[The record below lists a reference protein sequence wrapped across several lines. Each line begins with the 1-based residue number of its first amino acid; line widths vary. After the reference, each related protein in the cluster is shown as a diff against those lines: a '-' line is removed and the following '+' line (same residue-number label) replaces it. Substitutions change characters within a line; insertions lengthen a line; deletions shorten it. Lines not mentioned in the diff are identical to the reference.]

1 MQMAGGSV
9 VIILCCPPLLQMS
22 YVYVFV
28 CLLYVNQSYPTVYA
42 EDVKEMQGELAK
54 VVRFGETVKPKELEE
69 TKKLWH
75 RTFGQSYEKAGGEVI
90 MELGRVVT
98 SKPLVYW
105 EVSFSDVNS
114 KYKSMTS
121 RFILE
126 VG

>member
-1 MQMAGGSV
+1 MFFCLFTSDV
-9 VIILCCPPLLQMS
+9 LCSKLH
-22 YVYVFV
+22 F

-42 EDVKEMQGELAK
+42 EDVKELQADLAK
-54 VVRFGETVKPKELEE
+54 VVRFGETVKTKELEE
-69 TKKLWH
+69 TKQLWH
-75 RTFGQSYEKAGGEVI
+75 RTFGQPYEKAGGEI
-90 MELGRVVT
+90 TMELGRVVT

-105 EVSFSDVNS
+105 EASYSDVNT